1 MYKPQQSKNV
11 TSTMLMQ
18 LRHILTMEEKVAL
31 KDKIIKDIE
40 KI

>member
-1 MYKPQQSKNV
+1 MYKPQHSKSV